1 MSDTTESESTSTA
14 PPPRNPLVERA
25 PIIVGAIGAVVAIVS
40 ILGLSFQLFTIA
52 QTALAWIQLAI
63 GSIALLAIRR
73 GGPNVRTIIVAVVAV
88 GAFAFWTV
96 GPPQIG
102 SLPLYAYI
110 VTAVVDLALGLATPR
125 LDPSRGRGVL
135 IACGGA
141 IIFTWIGA
149 TGALSG

>member
-1 MSDTTESESTSTA
+1 MSDTTNTESTA
-14 PPPRNPLVERA
+14 KEPPPRNPLVERSS
-25 PIIVGAIGAVVAIVS
+25 IVLGVVGAIVAIVAM
-40 ILGLSFQLFTIA
+40 LGLSFQLFTIA

-63 GSIALLAIRR
+63 GSVALLAIAR
-73 GGPNVRTIIVAVVAV
+73 GGQNVRAIIVAVVAV

-96 GPPQIG
+96 GPPQLG
-102 SLPLYAYI
+102 PLPMYAYI
-110 VTAVVDLALGLATPR
+110 VTALVDLALGLATPR

-149 TGALSG
+149 TAALSA